1 MNNQKSH
8 IPTGD
13 AGEIYLDLIDMYWYR
28 CDSTCYIK
36 EKTIP
41 FIKILINLVGA
52 RVKYNANQ
60 LRLGRREYLPQII
73 KDIIKTSG
81 KIIQSFVVIKDLST
95 NLFCTGD
102 I

>member
-41 FIKILINLVGA
+41 FIKFLYELAGLRA
-52 RVKYNANQ
+52 RYHCNQ
-60 LRLGRREYLPQII
+60 LRLNTR
-73 KDIIKTSG
+73 
-81 KIIQSFVVIKDLST
+81 
-95 NLFCTGD
+95 
-102 I
+102 

>member
-36 EKTIP
+36 EK
-41 FIKILINLVGA
+41 
-52 RVKYNANQ
+52 KYH
-60 LRLGRREYLPQII
+60 L
-73 KDIIKTSG
+73 
-81 KIIQSFVVIKDLST
+81 
-95 NLFCTGD
+95 
-102 I
+102 